1 MGALVL
7 AFAAACSPS
16 AAPTATPAG
25 PGGTASP
32 TAAPPTS
39 TPGPGAINHPTG
51 ATDVVLRME
60 TGGGMIVEANA
71 VATPGFT
78 LYGDGTVV
86 FRDPTAAPPEPVGGV
101 RLEVPFSTVRL
112 GEEDVQAL
120 LQEALGPGGLAVAT
134 GPYLGMGA
142 DIPTTTFTIAADGDS
157 KQVMI
162 AGFLPDLHPQDALI
176 VAALGHLAE
185 TLDGFSRD
193 IAGEDAYVP
202 TAYRG
207 VLIGL
212 DQPIGPVVEWPWADL
227 APADFEGGEQDL
239 FKTHTLTAAQVAE
252 LGIDGAAG
260 GLSGL
265 VLESGDKLYSFAL
278 RPLLPDETK

>member
-1 MGALVL
+1 
-7 AFAAACSPS
+7 
-16 AAPTATPAG
+16 
-25 PGGTASP
+25 
-32 TAAPPTS
+32 
-39 TPGPGAINHPTG
+39 
-51 ATDVVLRME
+51 ME
-60 TGGGMIVEANA
+60 TSGGMMVEANA
-71 VATPGFT
+71 VATPSFT

-101 RLEVPFSTVRL
+101 RREVPFSTVRL
-112 GEEDVQAL
+112 GEEGIQAL
-120 LQEALGPGGLAVAT
+120 LREALGPGGLAIAT

-142 DIPTTTFTIAADGDS
+142 DIPTTTFTIAAEGDT

-162 AGFLPDLHPQDALI
+162 SGFLPDLHPQDAQV

-185 TLDGFSRD
+185 TLDGFSGD
-193 IAGEDAYVP
+193 IAGEDAYEP

-212 DQPIGPVVEWPWADL
+212 DQPIGPVVEWPWADVS
-227 APADFEGGEQDL
+227 PSDFAGGEQDL

-252 LGIDGAAG
+252 LGIDGVAG

-265 VLESGDKLYSFAL
+265 VLEFEDKVYSFAL
-278 RPLLPDETK
+278 RPLLPDETA